1 MIHRI
6 QTLPGKIERFDDV
19 GMPHNDT
26 GIGIGYGLSGKGSGH
41 MPEVRQ
47 EQFDGLVPGG
57 IVNVAL

>member
-6 QTLPGKIERFDDV
+6 QTLPGKIERFNDV
-19 GMPHNDT
+19 GMSHDDT
-26 GIGIGYGLSGKGSGH
+26 GIRIGYGLSGKGSGH

-47 EQFDGLVPGG
+47 EQFDGLVPGS